1 MTMRTLYSR
10 LALTLFVLLLVI
22 GLLLLPLVHRTSE
35 MYQQEVAQKL
45 NANLAQ
51 NIVAEQPLISGDRVD
66 RQALDRLFHNLMV
79 INPSIEFYLLGRTG
93 EVIAYSAPE
102 GRIKRHRVD
111 LGPVHEFVRDSTRF
125 PLVGDDPRDL
135 ARRKV
140 FSAARIPSE
149 GPLQGYLYIILGSE
163 KYDGIVQVLRGSYIL
178 RATTLV
184 IAVAIGVALILGLVS
199 FGLLTRRLSRL
210 SSLVAQYT
218 EGASEQ
224 DTGLRY
230 PTRGAGD
237 EIDRLGQRFNLM
249 MERIDAQLLELE
261 KTDSLRRELV
271 ANISHD
277 LRTPLTNLHGYL
289 ETLSLKGEG
298 LSQEDRALYLKIAL
312 SHSRRLSQL
321 IAELFELARLDSCET
336 VVYAEPFSLAE
347 LVQDVA
353 QKFELRAQQSGVRL
367 EVRVDEE
374 APGVHADIGM
384 MQRVL
389 ENLIDNALR
398 HTPRGGLIHIGIV
411 PQGDQVMVRVA
422 DTGCGIEEE
431 ALERIFDRFHR
442 ADRAKPGSCGRAGL
456 GLAIAKR
463 ILELHGSGIRVESR
477 VDRGTTFSFCM
488 PVHHLP

>member
-1 MTMRTLYSR
+1 
-10 LALTLFVLLLVI
+10 
-22 GLLLLPLVHRTSE
+22 
-35 MYQQEVAQKL
+35 
-45 NANLAQ
+45 
-51 NIVAEQPLISGDRVD
+51 
-66 RQALDRLFHNLMV
+66 
-79 INPSIEFYLLGRTG
+79 
-93 EVIAYSAPE
+93 
-102 GRIKRHRVD
+102 
-111 LGPVHEFVRDSTRF
+111 
-125 PLVGDDPRDL
+125 
-135 ARRKV
+135 
-140 FSAARIPSE
+140 
-149 GPLQGYLYIILGSE
+149 
-163 KYDGIVQVLRGSYIL
+163 
-178 RATTLV
+178 
-184 IAVAIGVALILGLVS
+184 
-199 FGLLTRRLSRL
+199 
-210 SSLVAQYT
+210 
-218 EGASEQ
+218 
-224 DTGLRY
+224 
-230 PTRGAGD
+230 
-237 EIDRLGQRFNLM
+237 M

-321 IAELFELARLDSCET
+321 IAELFELARLNSCET

-374 APGVHADIGM
+374 APGVHANIGM